1 MPKRSTGAII
11 TGIGLARDGPSP
23 LHRQLYEGLREAIL
37 ARHLAPGMRL
47 PSTRTLAS
55 ELGLSRYTVVDAF
68 RQLCAE
74 GYLEGKVGA
83 GTCVARTLPDELL
96 HPALPA
102 TSAAVAMPERS
113 PRSQR

>member
-11 TGIGLARDGPSP
+11 TGIRLARDGPIP
-23 LHRQLYEGLREAIL
+23 LHRQLYEGLREAIFAPRL
-37 ARHLAPGMRL
+37 SPGMRL

-74 GYLEGKVGA
+74 GYLEGRVGA
-83 GTCVARTLPDELL
+83 GTCVVGTVPDNLL
-96 HPALPA
+96 RPSLPA
-102 TSAAVAMPERS
+102 TAT
-113 PRSQR
+113 